1 MSRAIVL
8 SWLAVLT
15 AVVVMAAAGRA
26 DDQPGAK
33 PAEAKE
39 EKKTAEAKGDSPAAS
54 VAEQITRLQRTVEA
68 DAKQLAELNAE
79 LNNPESEFNKAQA
92 EFKAI
97 DEKYL
102 AEKAEIAK
110 KKEAGEDVGM
120 KRLEDAL
127 AEIEK
132 ARKLARER
140 ADLAIQ
146 NRKTSKEQVTAI
158 EEKLAQNKAALEK
171 LVGPASPMAAPAQ
184 AQAAAPQASPATAPE
199 KAQSAA
205 AAPDQPMAPAAVPA
219 PMTPA
224 PAAATPAAPAPV
236 AAPTTTPA
244 PAAGAVPGTQA
255 SFMGGTSAGD
265 EARERSNQEVAKA
278 EQAAQEKRL
287 AAETAMKAAASLS
300 DRLKSLDK
308 DIAIEQEL
316 LTQARK
322 KAEIAI
328 ATREAHE
335 RDYHRVADEGGLE
348 EIQAA
353 RAKRDESSEAVIK
366 SQAEVTARMERLQ
379 VLQVDRS
386 SLQRE
391 EFAAVSAAKERQVE
405 MLRAQEKVVSLKNPF
420 ALHNILQWLLDH
432 GPRLTLIVA
441 VMFILRMLIKVAMKR
456 VVDVMMQRG
465 FRGTYEESEDR
476 AKTLVGVFQNAAS
489 TTVIVGGMLM
499 ICEEVGVAVAPLL
512 GGAAVVGLAVAFGA
526 QNLIR
531 DYFYGFVILLEN
543 QYKINDVLKI
553 GDVSGQVERITLRMT
568 VLRDLEGSVHFI
580 PNGKID
586 CVTNMTHGW
595 SRALFEIK
603 VSFNEDTDH
612 VVDMLL
618 DIAKGLRAEPQYGRV
633 ILEDPEMLGVD
644 ALGDTW
650 ATIKFVIKTRPLKQW
665 LVKREMLRR
674 IRKKFSENGIGMPI
688 QQRVIHHRGEQLA
701 QNLPS
706 SVIDAEAPKAA

>member
-1 MSRAIVL
+1 MCVEKVSREIVL

-15 AVVVMAAAGRA
+15 AVVVMTATGRA
-26 DDQPGAK
+26 DDEPK
-33 PAEAKE
+33 SRPAAGKE
-39 EKKTAEAKGDSPAAS
+39 EKKSAEAKGEAPVSA
-54 VAEQITRLQRTVEA
+54 AEQITRLERAIAA
-68 DAKQLAELNAE
+68 DEKQLAELNAE
-79 LNNPESEFNKAQA
+79 QLDPKSEYSKAEA

-97 DEKYL
+97 DERYI

-110 KKEAGEDVGM
+110 KKEAGEAVGL

-127 AEIEK
+127 AETEK

-140 ADLAIQ
+140 FDLAFEA
-146 NRKTSKEQVTAI
+146 RKTSKEQIAAI
-158 EEKLAQNKAALEK
+158 IEKIGQNKTALEK
-171 LVGPASPMAAPAQ
+171 LAGPMAAPTAQ
-184 AQAAAPQASPATAPE
+184 P
-199 KAQSAA
+199 
-205 AAPDQPMAPAAVPA
+205 APAPMPMGDEKVTPA
-219 PMTPA
+219 PMTPDQAAPATASPAAA
-224 PAAATPAAPAPV
+224 PAATAPAAPAASPPAPQSV
-236 AAPTTTPA
+236 AANQASVLGTPA
-244 PAAGAVPGTQA
+244 GDQA
-255 SFMGGTSAGD
+255 RDRA
-265 EARERSNQEVAKA
+265 NQEVAKA
-278 EQAAQEKRL
+278 EQAAEEK
-287 AAETAMKAAASLS
+287 KAAAEQAMKTAESLS
-300 DRLKSLDK
+300 ERLKTADK
-308 DIAIEQEL
+308 LIAVEQKKLE
-316 LTQARK
+316 TARK
-322 KAEIAI
+322 TAQVAVE
-328 ATREAHE
+328 TRES
-335 RDYHRVADEGGLE
+335 RDREYQRVADEGGRE

-353 RAKRDESSEAVIK
+353 RSKRDEAIEAVIK
-366 SQAEVTARMERLQ
+366 AQADVTAGMERLQ
-379 VLQVDRS
+379 TLQLERA

-391 EFAAVSAAKERQVE
+391 EFAAATAAKERQVE
-405 MLRAQEKVVSLKNPF
+405 LARAQEKVASLRNPF

-432 GPRLTLIVA
+432 GPRITLILA
-441 VMFILRMLIKVAMKR
+441 AMFILKMFIKVAMKR
-456 VVDVMMQRG
+456 VVDMMMQRG

-489 TTVIVGGMLM
+489 TTVIIAGTLM
-499 ICEEVGVAVAPLL
+499 IFEEAGIAVAPLM
-512 GGAAVVGLAVAFGA
+512 GGVAVVGLAVAFGA

-603 VSFNEDTDH
+603 VSFSEDTDQ
-612 VVDMLL
+612 VVDLL
-618 DIAKGLRAEPQYGRV
+618 MEIAKGLRAEPQYGRV

-665 LVKREMLRR
+665 MVKREMLRR
-674 IRKKFSENGIGMPI
+674 IRRKFTEAGIGMPI

-701 QNLPS
+701 QNLPG
-706 SVIDAEAPKAA
+706 SVIDADTPKAA